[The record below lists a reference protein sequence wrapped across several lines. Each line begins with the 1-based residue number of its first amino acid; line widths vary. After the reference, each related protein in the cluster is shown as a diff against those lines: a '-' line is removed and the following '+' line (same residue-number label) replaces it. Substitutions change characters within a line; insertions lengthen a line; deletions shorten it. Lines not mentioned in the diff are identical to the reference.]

1 MSGDDRH
8 SDAKHSNEPQS
19 NQQSS
24 DETRSHSTIAG
35 DDGAAQAWRSARYFD
50 PEAAEQ
56 VDPSGPESHYE
67 RARDF
72 DPDCVTAAP
81 EEAEAPVVSRRPRR
95 RWARLLGF
103 SATAVLTLVVL
114 LEFYRLIDWALTLH
128 WFLGAIVLGLV
139 ALLLVSLGIQC
150 WRSLKGIR
158 QLGQMQALQTQ
169 AHQLLQS
176 QGHGQA
182 APWLRALKLHA
193 RSHGTA
199 RELQTCLDQL
209 DSAYSDQEIVRY
221 VAQHGFTAQDAQAR
235 RCVQRYS
242 IESGVMVA
250 FSPWASFDMILVGW
264 RNLRMLKDVAQIYGI
279 SPGVVAQAALLK
291 QVLQTLAFSGLSE
304 LAIDAGTSALSSS
317 LTTFSA
323 RAGQG
328 LGAGV
333 FTARTGLQAIRACRP
348 VPAPGRDKRLLDNVA
363 SGVMERLKKQLKSAR

>member
-1 MSGDDRH
+1 MSGEDRQ
-8 SDAKHSNEPQS
+8 SDTSQS
-19 NQQSS
+19 NASQSNAKATAG
-24 DETRSHSTIAG
+24 ESTAR
-35 DDGAAQAWRSARYFD
+35 AWRSARYFD
-50 PEAAEQ
+50 PAAAGH
-56 VDPSGPESHYE
+56 VDPAGSDSPYQQ
-67 RARDF
+67 ARDF
-72 DPDCVTAAP
+72 DPDSVTASP
-81 EEAEAPVVSRRPRR
+81 EEAEEVVVSQRPRR

-103 SATAVLTLVVL
+103 STAAVLTLVVL
-114 LEFYRLIDWALTLH
+114 LEFYRLIAWALTLH
-128 WFLGAIVLGLV
+128 WLLGAIVLGLV
-139 ALLLVSLGIQC
+139 ALLLMSLGVQC

-182 APWLRALKLHA
+182 ASWLKALKLHA

-199 RELQTCLDQL
+199 NELQACLDQL

-221 VAQHGFTAQDAQAR
+221 VEQHGFTAQDAQAR

-250 FSPWASFDMILVGW
+250 FSPWASFDMVLVGW

-279 SPGVVAQAALLK
+279 SPGLVAQATLLK

-348 VPAPGRDKRLLDNVA
+348 VPAAGRDKRLLDNVA
-363 SGVMERLKKQLKSAR
+363 SGVMERLKKQLKSTR

>member
-1 MSGDDRH
+1 M
-8 SDAKHSNEPQS
+8 
-19 NQQSS
+19 S
-24 DETRSHSTIAG
+24 DEDRQPGKDQPQPPPSDEAKASE
-35 DDGAAQAWRSARYFD
+35 WRSARYFD
-50 PEAAEQ
+50 PEATEH
-56 VDPSGPESHYE
+56 VDQARSESHYQQ
-67 RARDF
+67 ARDF
-72 DPDCVTAAP
+72 DPDTVTASP
-81 EEAEAPVVSRRPRR
+81 EETEDALVSRRPRR
-95 RWARLLGF
+95 RWARLLAF
-103 SATAVLTLVVL
+103 STGAVLTLVVL
-114 LEFYRLIDWALTLH
+114 LEFYRLIEWALTLH
-128 WFLGAIVLGLV
+128 WVLGAAVLGLV
-139 ALLLVSLGIQC
+139 CLLLISLGIQS

-158 QLGQMQALQTQ
+158 QLSQMQALQTQ
-169 AHQLLQS
+169 AHQLLQT

-182 APWLRALKLHA
+182 APWLRQLKQHA
-193 RSHGTA
+193 RSQGTA
-199 RELQTCLDQL
+199 QELQDCLDQL

-221 VAQHGFTAQDAQAR
+221 VAQHGFSAQDAKAR

-279 SPGVVAQAALLK
+279 SPGLVAQATLLK

-363 SGVMERLKKQLKSAR
+363 SGVIERLKKQIKSAR